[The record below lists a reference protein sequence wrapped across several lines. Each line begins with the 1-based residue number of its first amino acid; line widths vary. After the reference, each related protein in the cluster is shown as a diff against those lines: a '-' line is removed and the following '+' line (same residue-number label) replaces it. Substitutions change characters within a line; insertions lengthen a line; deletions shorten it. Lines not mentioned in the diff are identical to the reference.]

1 MDERRLRVARY
12 QRYTPFTFNNYE
24 DFQVKTLEY
33 DFKKCL
39 NVKKSFEDRLKQTN
53 TDKELFADVDQL
65 LERQNKDFD
74 YLKKLEKDA
83 RVDPPLDSDSDE
95 MCFEKLLEKSQKRNS
110 SVVYEQKVEV
120 LRQLDQSAIYPQLFQ
135 KC

>member
-1 MDERRLRVARY
+1 MRTRGQTEWRRRMSENPSGWEKIWGSSISTVY
-12 QRYTPFTFNNYE
+12 PIYFNNFE

-53 TDKELFADVDQL
+53 TDKELFADVDQQ

-83 RVDPPLDSDSDE
+83 LVDPPLDSDSDE

-110 SVVYEQKVEV
+110 SVVYE
-120 LRQLDQSAIYPQLFQ
+120 
-135 KC
+135 